1 MTIIE
6 RRGAGESGAQ
16 CHEVHEVAQE
26 NIFCLTTEIYAEKNR
41 INIIYGISSY
51 LNEWKTLWVKNP
63 VDCGTGVRGEPIA

>member
-16 CHEVHEVAQE
+16 CHEVAQE
-26 NIFCLTTEIYAEKNR
+26 NIFCLTTKIYAEKNR
-41 INIIYGISSY
+41 IIYGMSSY